1 MHPILTEARAR
12 DHQRELLRQ
21 AEQWRRTHPHPRE
34 ATEPTSPVISGLRVL
49 LDRSRISF
57 RRRPAAVPD
66 DLRPAPLAK
75 KEARND
81 GRSLSRV

>member
-21 AEQWRRTHPHPRE
+21 AEQWRRTHPRE
-34 ATEPTSPVISGLRVL
+34 VTGTTSPAITGLRAL
-49 LDRSRISF
+49 LDRSRIAF
-57 RRRPAAVPD
+57 RRRPTAVPD
-66 DLRPAPLAK
+66 DLRLAPPAT